1 MQKSDQ
7 INELATALAK
17 AQAELTSAKKD
28 SKGHGYNY
36 SDLATVIEEAKKV
49 LPKHGLSFT
58 QLVGKT
64 SSTIDY
70 ESNGTM
76 NVLETI
82 GVTTILLHS
91 SGQFISSEGSIRIP
105 EMRGVND
112 TQKAGAALSYLR
124 RYSLQAILGMAS
136 EDNDASSATGD
147 DKKSFAD
154 KKAASTTVSEAVT
167 TKDVVVATDKP
178 TKTTSSFKR
187 NVSNGGI

>member
-1 MQKSDQ
+1 MEKSDQ

-36 SDLATVIEEAKKV
+36 SDLATVIEEAKRV

-58 QLVGKT
+58 QLVGQTNT
-64 SSTIDY
+64 SET
-70 ESNGTM
+70 
-76 NVLETI
+76 VETI
-82 GVTTILLHS
+82 NVTTILLHS

-147 DKKSFAD
+147 DKRSFAE
-154 KKAASTTVSEAVT
+154 KKSAVVASANTETSVAKE
-167 TKDVVVATDKP
+167 VVVASDKP
-178 TKTTSSFKR
+178 AKTTSSFKR

>member
-1 MQKSDQ
+1 MHMSSIQKSEQ
-7 INELATALAK
+7 LNELATALAK

-28 SKGHGYNY
+28 SKGHGYSY

-58 QLVGKT
+58 QLVGQTNKT
-64 SSTIDY
+64 
-70 ESNGTM
+70 ESISDE
-76 NVLETI
+76 VVAFETVS
-82 GVTTILLHS
+82 VTTILLHS

-147 DKKSFAD
+147 DKKSFSE
-154 KKAASTTVSEAVT
+154 KKSASNEA
-167 TKDVVVATDKP
+167 VVATDKKP
-178 TKTTSSFKR
+178 VTASFKR
-187 NVSNGGI
+187 PVSGI

>member
-1 MQKSDQ
+1 MSSIQKSEQ
-7 INELATALAK
+7 LNELATALAK

-36 SDLATVIEEAKKV
+36 SDLATVIEEAKRV

-58 QLVGKT
+58 QLVGQT
-64 SSTIDY
+64 SMITDSI
-70 ESNGTM
+70 
-76 NVLETI
+76 VETI
-82 GVTTILLHS
+82 SVTTILLHS

-147 DKKSFAD
+147 DKKSFAE
-154 KKAASTTVSEAVT
+154 KKSASNEA
-167 TKDVVVATDKP
+167 VVATDKKP
-178 TKTTSSFKR
+178 VTASFKR
-187 NVSNGGI
+187 PVSGI